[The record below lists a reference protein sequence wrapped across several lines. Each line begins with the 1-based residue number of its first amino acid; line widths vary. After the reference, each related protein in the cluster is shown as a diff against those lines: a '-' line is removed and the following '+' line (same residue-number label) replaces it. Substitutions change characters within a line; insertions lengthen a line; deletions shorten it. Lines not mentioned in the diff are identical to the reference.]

1 MTVTISLPRFVNV
14 FVGEANVGNRNRF
27 QAGSGFSIVC
37 RLYLTPFL
45 RSVIFIDKAALG
57 EMRSMSYRYGH
68 RHQ

>member
-14 FVGEANVGNRNRF
+14 FVGEANVGDGNRF

-45 RSVIFIDKAALG
+45 RSVIFIGKTALG
-57 EMRSMSYRYGH
+57 EMRAISYSNGH
-68 RHQ
+68 RHR